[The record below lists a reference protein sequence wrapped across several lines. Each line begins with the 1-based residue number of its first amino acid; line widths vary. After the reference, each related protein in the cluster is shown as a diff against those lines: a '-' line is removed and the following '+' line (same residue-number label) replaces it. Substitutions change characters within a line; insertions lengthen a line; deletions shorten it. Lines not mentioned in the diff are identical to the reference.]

1 MDAVKDFFSSI
12 REYVRDKTANP
23 FWGAYVLAWVAVNF
37 RLIVVLLASGEAAQ
51 KIAYIDDTL
60 YPSLTVWL
68 VRFWLGPMALA
79 AFFVVASPFL
89 QRWVTTFTRARD
101 AETIRQL
108 LRIEEQE
115 PLTKEQADRLR
126 KQLHD
131 ERARRMAEVDELKA
145 ENDELRQQLDS
156 VARAQTLQK
165 DEPDKGVVERTD
177 TSPSSNQDSF
187 KFRESDFISVP
198 QRTMLKIVERGLRR
212 KEAEALY
219 VVRNKS
225 LPRAAWAAEL
235 ALKEHHEENVLLER
249 LKGLELVEE
258 NPSPSGRG
266 LSFIRITSAGSQAL
280 EAMAMRGF
288 IGAA

>member
-1 MDAVKDFFSSI
+1 
-12 REYVRDKTANP
+12 
-23 FWGAYVLAWVAVNF
+23 
-37 RLIVVLLASGEAAQ
+37 
-51 KIAYIDDTL
+51 
-60 YPSLTVWL
+60 
-68 VRFWLGPMALA
+68 
-79 AFFVVASPFL
+79 
-89 QRWVTTFTRARD
+89 
-101 AETIRQL
+101 
-108 LRIEEQE
+108 
-115 PLTKEQADRLR
+115 
-126 KQLHD
+126 
-131 ERARRMAEVDELKA
+131 MAEVDELKA
-145 ENDELRQQLDS
+145 ENDELRHQLDS
-156 VARAQTLQK
+156 VARTQTLQK
-165 DEPDKGVVERTD
+165 DEPDKDVVERTD

-198 QRTMLKIVERGLRR
+198 QRTVLKIVERGLRR

-225 LPRAAWAAEL
+225 LPRSAWAAEL

-258 NPSPSGRG
+258 NPSPSGRS